1 MSRYLLASAQRDT
14 ITEKR
19 KLSTVIIPTPI
30 IRTSDLYIQTTGIE
44 RLDKLALKFYEDATL
59 WWVIAAAN
67 GLGKGTLIVPANT
80 TIRIPENSG
89 IDDFI
94 QQINTQR

>member
-1 MSRYLLASAQRDT
+1 MSRYKLTNQIKDANGIRKSASWIVPVPPTSTNDT
-14 ITEKR
+14 YIT
-19 KLSTVIIPTPI
+19 TTTP
-30 IRTSDLYIQTTGIE
+30 D
-44 RLDKLALKFYEDATL
+44 RLDKLANDFYGDSQL
-59 WWVIAAAN
+59 WWIIASAN